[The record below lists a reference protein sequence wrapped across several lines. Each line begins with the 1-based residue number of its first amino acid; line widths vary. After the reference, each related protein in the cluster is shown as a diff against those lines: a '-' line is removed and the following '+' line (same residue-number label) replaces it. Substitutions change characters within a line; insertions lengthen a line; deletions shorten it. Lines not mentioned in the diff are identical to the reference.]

1 MLVTNDGY
9 NKEVSYMV
17 NNSKNYRSLIK
28 DIGSILE
35 EGRKQAFRV
44 VNNILT
50 KTYWEIGSQIV
61 EFEQIGNEK
70 AAYGSKLL
78 HRLSKDLRL
87 TYGKGF
93 SRRNILDMR
102 RFYIIYPKW
111 RTVSA
116 KLSWSQ
122 YVELLR
128 IDENIKTLDGEAR

>member
-61 EFEQIGNEK
+61 EFEQIGNETGGGEQQILTMR
-70 AAYGSKLL
+70 AVMFDSKLL
-78 HRLSKDLRL
+78 MLDELFIGL
-87 TYGKGF
+87 GF
-93 SRRNILDMR
+93 
-102 RFYIIYPKW
+102 
-111 RTVSA
+111 
-116 KLSWSQ
+116 
-122 YVELLR
+122 
-128 IDENIKTLDGEAR
+128 